1 MLRASDIGDHSP
13 HAVGNA
19 NDPAIRRIRWLN
31 DSFPDLLFPD
41 RVWGE
46 AIKASRL
53 WEEWGPTGL
62 VRDPV
67 FTRLLNNGVWDSR
80 EGGRS
85 MAEIE
90 SMRYTAAMGSRLML
104 RALELEDKVSSL
116 QVIRVTSFN
125 HETTARQGREG
136 MEGVPKVVERLHRE
150 SRC

>member
-1 MLRASDIGDHSP
+1 VSDIGDHSP

-19 NDPAIRRIRWLN
+19 NDPAVCRIRWLN

-41 RVWGE
+41 RIWGE

-90 SMRYTAAMGSRLML
+90 SMRYTAALASRLML
-104 RALELEDKVSSL
+104 RGLEQETKVRYVHSRS
-116 QVIRVTSFN
+116 
-125 HETTARQGREG
+125 HWGQG
-136 MEGVPKVVERLHRE
+136 PKYPLGTW
-150 SRC
+150 

>member
-19 NDPAIRRIRWLN
+19 NDPAVCHIRWLN

-41 RVWGE
+41 CVWGE

-62 VRDPV
+62 VRDPI
-67 FTRLLNNGVWDSR
+67 FTCLLANGVWDSH

-90 SMRYTAAMGSRLML
+90 SMRYTAALSSRLML
-104 RALELEDKVSSL
+104 RALELEDKVSL
-116 QVIRVTSFN
+116 WVIQDFKPV
-125 HETTARQGREG
+125 
-136 MEGVPKVVERLHRE
+136 
-150 SRC
+150 

>member
-19 NDPAIRRIRWLN
+19 NDPTVCRIRWLN

-41 RVWGE
+41 HVWGE

-67 FTRLLNNGVWDSR
+67 FTRLLNNGVWDSC
-80 EGGRS
+80 EGGRL

-90 SMRYTAAMGSRLML
+90 SMRYTAALASRLML
-104 RALELEDKVSSL
+104 RGLEQEMKVRYVHS
-116 QVIRVTSFN
+116 
-125 HETTARQGREG
+125 
-136 MEGVPKVVERLHRE
+136 
-150 SRC
+150 